1 MYNSESNANFITVA
15 GGTTVQPITET
26 LSLTDSASTNPTS
39 LTETISLTDSITK
52 NANILLSDT
61 ISLTYTATGLP
72 KAVFPGDWNKK
83 LLSTNSTLVSGS
95 SDLANF
101 PVLVTLTNDPDLTS
115 AKVGGNGQGI
125 RFTSD
130 GTTAVPF
137 EIESYDQGT
146 RTLVAWVKLTV
157 DHDDDTR
164 FYIHYDQTEAIS
176 PDPAANV
183 WTNYVAVNH
192 LHSTPDPVSY
202 THLTLPPSDLV

>member
-1 MYNSESNANFITVA
+1 M
-15 GGTTVQPITET
+15 
-26 LSLTDSASTNPTS
+26 
-39 LTETISLTDSITK
+39 
-52 NANILLSDT
+52 
-61 ISLTYTATGLP
+61 
-72 KAVFPGDWNKK
+72 
-83 LLSTNSTLVSGS
+83 VSGS

-101 PVLVTLTNDPDLTS
+101 PVFVTLTNDPDLTS
-115 AKVGGNGQGI
+115 AKVGVNGQGI

-192 LHSTPDPVSY
+192 LHSDPDTTTSNKEIVGSKG
-202 THLTLPPSDLV
+202 TGEDTWNTMGQMNSDDQVTGKINGALDFDGDNDRVCLDDVDTQSNNNWNCSNSDTSSLFDDRQQNRTVELWYLSLIHI

>member
-1 MYNSESNANFITVA
+1 DGDTDSDGTFTARGSATSTGTSALGYIEGKARSHDARINAGNAFHGIIDEFRAVSSALSGDQIKTMYNSESNANFITVA
-15 GGTTVQPITET
+15 GGTTVQAITET

-115 AKVGGNGQGI
+115 AKVGVNGQGI

-137 EIESYDQGT
+137 EIE
-146 RTLVAWVKLTV
+146 
-157 DHDDDTR
+157 
-164 FYIHYDQTEAIS
+164 
-176 PDPAANV
+176 
-183 WTNYVAVNH
+183 
-192 LHSTPDPVSY
+192 
-202 THLTLPPSDLV
+202 